1 MAGVLLSFLAVLALG
16 ALHGLG
22 PDHAAAVAALSLRAG
37 RMREALAIALRF
49 ALGHGAVFALSS
61 VAARAVLAALPSGF
75 ERACEVLGG
84 IALAVLGGVTLLGSL
99 GVHTHGDAGLHRH
112 APAEPTHRHGRGALD
127 AGLGAVFALSSART
141 LALSGPWTGAGA
153 GRSLL
158 LALGF
163 AAGVLASMSAVALLL
178 ASASRTRP
186 GTQTILRRAAG
197 AAALCLGCV
206 WAVWNA
212 AR

>member
-1 MAGVLLSFLAVLALG
+1 VLPSLVAVLALG

-22 PDHAAAVAALSLRAG
+22 PDHAAAVAALSVRAG
-37 RMREALAIALRF
+37 RVREALAIALRF

-84 IALAVLGGVTLLGSL
+84 VALAVLGVVTLLGSV
-99 GVHTHGDAGLHRH
+99 GVHTHGEAGLHRH
-112 APAEPTHRHGRGALD
+112 LPAQPMHRHGRGALD

-153 GRSLL
+153 GQSLL
-158 LALGF
+158 LALAF

-178 ASASRTRP
+178 TTLSRDRS
-186 GTQTILRRAAG
+186 GAQAILRRTAG
-197 AAALCLGCV
+197 AAALGLGCF